1 MTTESETYK
10 MLPKTI
16 TLLEADIEKRRTE
29 VVDISKQGA
38 DLWEGDQ
45 WHSTAYREQQQKK
58 ELAIRF
64 LQLIDQKKG
73 KIEPLSKPSQNDC
86 VEIGHMVK
94 VRLLD
99 DIDIVEAGLS
109 FSVIHVLAK
118 EDAQYLGGKF
128 DNIREMIVS
137 SETPIAKVLIG
148 LRRGDNAT
156 YLNNQRLQILNCD
169 DAISISSF
177 FEND

>member
-1 MTTESETYK
+1 MTAESETYR

-29 VVDISKQGA
+29 VLDISKQGA

-58 ELAIRF
+58 ELAIRY

-73 KIEPLSKPSQNDC
+73 KIEPLSKPSQNDH
-86 VEIGHMVK
+86 VEVGHMVK
-94 VRLLD
+94 VKLLD
-99 DIDIVEAGLS
+99 DTDVVEAGLP
-109 FSVIHVLAK
+109 FSLIHVLTK
-118 EDAQYLGGKF
+118 EDAQYLGSEF

-137 SETPIAKVLIG
+137 SETPIAKVLLG

-156 YLNNQRLQILNCD
+156 YLNDQRLQVLKDD
-169 DAISISSF
+169 DAISTSSF
-177 FEND
+177 FEK

>member
-1 MTTESETYK
+1 MAAESETYR

-29 VVDISKQGA
+29 VLDISKQGA

-73 KIEPLSKPSQNDC
+73 KIEPLSKPLQNDY

-94 VRLLD
+94 VKLLD
-99 DIDIVEAGLS
+99 DIDVAQAGIP
-109 FSVIHVLAK
+109 FSTIHVLTK
-118 EDAQYLGGKF
+118 EDAQYLGEEF
-128 DNIREMIVS
+128 DNVKEMIVS
-137 SETPIAKVLIG
+137 SETPIAKALLG
-148 LRRGDNAT
+148 LKRGDDAT
-156 YLNNQRLQILNCD
+156 YLNGQRLHVLND
-169 DAISISSF
+169 EDAISGSSL
-177 FEND
+177 FER